1 MQYQG
6 YDFQRLFHLVEQGL
20 CALVIPQCFTQ
31 LIPVTTKWIP
41 IVNTPPWTLYKAYSR
56 TSEKNQLY
64 SAVLDELHMRIFR
77 DISCSGE
84 DQKCLI

>member
-1 MQYQG
+1 MI
-6 YDFQRLFHLVEQGL
+6 L
-20 CALVIPQCFTQ
+20 PQCFTD

-41 IVNTPPWTLYKAYSR
+41 IVDAPPWTLYKAYSR

-77 DISCSGE
+77 EVAEKGGNE
-84 DQKCLI
+84 KCLI